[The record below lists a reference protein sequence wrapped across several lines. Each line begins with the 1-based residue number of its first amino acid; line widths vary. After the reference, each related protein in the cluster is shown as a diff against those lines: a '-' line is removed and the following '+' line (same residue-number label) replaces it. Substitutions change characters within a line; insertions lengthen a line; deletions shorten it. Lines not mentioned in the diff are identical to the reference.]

1 MTFYQVFVGEGTC
14 FEEKRAISFPDVTD
28 GTVNTILVVEAAQPV
43 PWTKPAD
50 LPYFADKPLPE
61 LGGMLN
67 DGLFSFLMADGSPR
81 FTARR
86 AANRDEDF
94 QKLLR
99 LLVVRNDGVPVDL
112 NDLDP

>member
-1 MTFYQVFVGEGTC
+1 
-14 FEEKRAISFPDVTD
+14 
-28 GTVNTILVVEAAQPV
+28 
-43 PWTKPAD
+43 
-50 LPYFADKPLPE
+50 
-61 LGGMLN
+61 MLN